1 MIPSIMDTQTAP
13 FREALNARMTSVL
26 RSVEPT
32 YLREALQHATHG
44 GKQVRPLLTLLACSA
59 AGGTWHRALDA
70 ATAIELLHT
79 SSLIHDDLMD
89 ESPLRRGVPTLHTIY
104 NIPTAILAGDTLI
117 ALAFELVQGIDVP
130 TAPEIARVFSR
141 AFQDLCEGQAYDLA
155 FSSGHPVDP
164 SKHRV
169 MVEKK
174 TAALFRAAGEIG
186 ALHATDDRS
195 TIRALSRFAYCIG
208 MAFQAQDDL
217 LDAVGD
223 EATMGKPV
231 MLDRKNGK
239 QTFYT
244 LGSTNGAESS
254 SAVTATVNRFTSEA
268 LEALADL
275 PPSEAREVLTLLA
288 RSLESREC

>member
-1 MIPSIMDTQTAP
+1 MISPIMETRTAAL
-13 FREALNARMTSVL
+13 RQALNERMNAVL
-26 RSVEPT
+26 RNVEPS
-32 YLREALQHATHG
+32 YLRDALQHATHG
-44 GKQVRPLLTLLACSA
+44 GKKVRPLLTLLACSA
-59 AGGTWHRALDA
+59 AGGNWHNALDA

-89 ESPLRRGVPTLHTIY
+89 ESPLRRGVPTLHTVY

-117 ALAFELVQGIDVP
+117 ALAFELVHHIEMP
-130 TAPEIARVFSR
+130 TAGEMARIFNR
-141 AFQDLCEGQAYDLA
+141 AFRDLCEGQAYDVA
-155 FSSGHPVDP
+155 CSSGHPVN
-164 SKHRV
+164 SSEHRI

-186 ALHATDDRS
+186 ALHATDNCS

-244 LGSTNGAESS
+244 LGSTNGEESS

-268 LEALADL
+268 LEALSEL

-288 RSLESREC
+288 RSLESREY

>member
-1 MIPSIMDTQTAP
+1 
-13 FREALNARMTSVL
+13 MTSVL
-26 RSVEPT
+26 RSVEPS

-44 GKQVRPLLTLLACSA
+44 GKKVRPLLTLLACSA
-59 AGGTWHRALDA
+59 AGGNWHSALDA

-89 ESPLRRGVPTLHTIY
+89 ESPLRRGVPTLHTAY

-117 ALAFELVQGIDVP
+117 ALAFELVHHIDMP
-130 TAPEIARVFSR
+130 SAAEMARVLNR
-141 AFQDLCEGQAYDLA
+141 AFRDLCEGQAYDVA
-155 FSSGHPVDP
+155 CSSGHPFD
-164 SKHRV
+164 SSQHRM

-186 ALHATDDRS
+186 ALHATEDRP
-195 TIRALSRFAYCIG
+195 TIRALSRFAYCLG

-231 MLDRKNGK
+231 MLDRKNGR
-239 QTFYT
+239 QTYYT
-244 LGSTNGAESS
+244 LVSTDGEGSANLVA
-254 SAVTATVNRFTSEA
+254 ATVDRFTAEA
-268 LEALADL
+268 LEALSDL
-275 PPSEAREVLTLLA
+275 PPSDAREVLTLLA
-288 RSLESREC
+288 RSLENRES